1 VSTAR
6 NVLLVAW
13 TVRIEAVRRREIYAI
28 VLVAVGLIALV
39 LSLDFFGLEG
49 LHKFYREVSLKVMT
63 WAAALT
69 VLVLAA
75 RQLPREF
82 DQRTI
87 YPLLARPMGRAAF
100 LAGKLAG
107 VMTAGAFCFGLLMLV
122 FVAGTLVLGG
132 DIPWALF
139 GQFIYLQLV
148 MFLILACLGFLL
160 SMLLSLDAAITIG
173 VVFFALAAT
182 MTHMISMLH
191 PEAGPG
197 GRAVFKAL
205 TVLLPQLT
213 LFDLSEK
220 AVHSEAWAPLSGS
233 VLAQL
238 TVYGVAFASVY
249 FTWAWFLFRRR
260 PV

>member
-1 VSTAR
+1 MSGLR
-6 NVLLVAW
+6 HLLLVAR

-28 VLVAVGLIALV
+28 VLVAVGLIAVV
-39 LSLDFFGLEG
+39 LSLNFFDLDGLN
-49 LHKFYREVSLKVMT
+49 KFYREISLRVMT

-82 DQRTI
+82 EQRTI
-87 YPLLARPMGRAAF
+87 YPLLARPVGRAAF

-107 VMTAGAFCFGLLMLV
+107 VMAAGAFCFGLLMAV
-122 FVAGTLVLGG
+122 YIGGTLWMGG
-132 DIPWALF
+132 ALPWGLF
-139 GQFIYLQLV
+139 LQYVYLQMV

-173 VVFFALAAT
+173 VVFFALAST
-182 MTHMISMLH
+182 ITHMISFLY
-191 PEAGPG
+191 PEADRGA
-197 GRAVFKAL
+197 RAVYRAL

-220 AVHSEAWAPLSGS
+220 AVHAEAWSPLSFG

-238 TVYGVAFASVY
+238 TAYGLLFSALYFAGAY
-249 FTWAWFLFRRR
+249 LLFRRR
-260 PV
+260 PI